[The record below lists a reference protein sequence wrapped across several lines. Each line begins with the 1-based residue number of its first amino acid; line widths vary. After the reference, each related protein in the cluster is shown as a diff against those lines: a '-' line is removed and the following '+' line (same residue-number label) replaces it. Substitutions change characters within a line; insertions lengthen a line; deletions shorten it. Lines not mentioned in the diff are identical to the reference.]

1 MVTINNYRPVLLH
14 PGAHKIFEKII
25 YNNHLNYIERENL
38 LNVNNSV
45 SMLMT
50 VVLIN
55 HLYNSWNMSY
65 VNCSPSL
72 EVRSIVYFWV
82 YPKPWQGLARGSLI
96 SSLNLLESVENCS
109 IFLIGFKG
117 YYWMAKNLAD
127 FL

>member
-14 PGAHKIFEKII
+14 PVAHKIFEKII

-55 HLYNSWNMSY
+55 HLYNS
-65 VNCSPSL
+65 
-72 EVRSIVYFWV
+72 
-82 YPKPWQGLARGSLI
+82 
-96 SSLNLLESVENCS
+96 
-109 IFLIGFKG
+109 
-117 YYWMAKNLAD
+117 
-127 FL
+127 